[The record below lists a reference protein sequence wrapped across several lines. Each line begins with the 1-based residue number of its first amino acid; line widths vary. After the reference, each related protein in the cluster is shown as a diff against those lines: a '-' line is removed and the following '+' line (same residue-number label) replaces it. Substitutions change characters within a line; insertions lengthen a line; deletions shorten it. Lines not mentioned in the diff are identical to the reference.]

1 MHSAIQQIVN
11 ELHTRTKSSVDL
23 FTLMQHL
30 ALEIAG
36 RTMFSLEMKSHSLEL
51 RDFVLR
57 YSGTLSQPH
66 MLDVFLP
73 TGIPTPWDIGRK
85 WFRRRWMQ
93 FVEQLIR
100 ERGRGGE
107 SMDVPRD
114 LFDLLMMARDPETG
128 KAFSLEQLRDQ
139 VATMI
144 LAGHETTAVA
154 LSWAL
159 YLLALAPDAQQQV
172 ADEIQGLDLGNIGSL
187 ETLTYTRA
195 VLDETLRLYP
205 PAYVIVRTARRSDR
219 VAGLDVRPGDLAVVS
234 PWLLHR
240 HRQRWINP
248 AAFLPDRFLPGAPPI
263 DRYCYLPFGI
273 GPRVCIGAHFALT
286 EATLAIATLIQSY
299 RVELTDS
306 LPVLPIAIV
315 TTQPD
320 RRPLFRLSRR
330 T

>member
-1 MHSAIQQIVN
+1 
-11 ELHTRTKSSVDL
+11 
-23 FTLMQHL
+23 
-30 ALEIAG
+30 
-36 RTMFSLEMKSHSLEL
+36 MFSLEMKSHSLQL
-51 RDFVLR
+51 RNFVLR

-66 MLDVFLP
+66 MLDVLLP
-73 TGIPTPWDIGRK
+73 TGIPTPWDIGRR
-85 WFRRRWMQ
+85 WFSRQWMR
-93 FVEQLIR
+93 FVEDLIQQRAALR
-100 ERGRGGE
+100 ETV
-107 SMDVPRD
+107 DVPRD
-114 LFDLLMMARDPETG
+114 LFDHLVAARDPETD
-128 KAFSLEQLRDQ
+128 KAFSPDQLRDQ

-159 YLLALAPDAQQQV
+159 YLLALAPDVQQRI
-172 ADEIQGLDLGNIGSL
+172 ADETRGIELGDSASL
-187 ETLTYTRA
+187 ESLPYTRA

-205 PAYVIVRTARRSDR
+205 PAYVIVRTARRRDR
-219 VAGLDVRPGDLAVVS
+219 VAGLEVGPGDLAVVS

-240 HRQRWINP
+240 HRRRWTNP
-248 AAFLPDRFLPGAPPI
+248 DAFLPERFLPAAPAI

-286 EATLAIATLIQSY
+286 EATLALATLIQKF
-299 RVELTDS
+299 RMELTDS